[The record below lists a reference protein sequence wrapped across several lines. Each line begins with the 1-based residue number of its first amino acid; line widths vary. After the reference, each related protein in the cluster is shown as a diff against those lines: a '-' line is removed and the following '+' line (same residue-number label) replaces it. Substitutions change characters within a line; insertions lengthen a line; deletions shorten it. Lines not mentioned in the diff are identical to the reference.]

1 MFAGGFVCVC
11 LVKYSLSEEPTT
23 PFFFTMLQISQ
34 GAFYARGCVAAACG
48 GKSRARVRIERRGR
62 GRGGVPFAGPWRR
75 ALRSEA
81 AEVADEGVQSG
92 NSYVFVPPAVG
103 QGNDF
108 FLRVSAKIFFGCFFR
123 A

>member
-1 MFAGGFVCVC
+1 
-11 LVKYSLSEEPTT
+11 
-23 PFFFTMLQISQ
+23 MLQISQ

-81 AEVADEGVQSG
+81 AEVADEGVKG
-92 NSYVFVPPAVG
+92 VPLLGVLALGVVVELH
-103 QGNDF
+103 
-108 FLRVSAKIFFGCFFR
+108 LRELEVDRQVRLDDLGRGVLDEILEVP
-123 A
+123 